1 MKLLS
6 FFETSLRNINES
18 SSNKE
23 KMGVHDLIGMVIED
37 WCKLSKETD
46 NLVKVKFI
54 LWNSFYRAT

>member
-54 LWNSFYRAT
+54 L